1 MSEKS
6 AGHIEDWIRA
16 SGELPDDMDAD
27 SKQAIVEHRAVRDR
41 LRRAWASVEAPVGMQ
56 DRLTAALDLAESQP
70 IASDRRGMIYRLP
83 RRLLGAAAIAAA
95 LIAVVGLFWNTA
107 DPVAQAE
114 FSRIHLSNLQR
125 QSGQYHRG
133 QDRQILR
140 SRLQDAFQTV
150 PVMPVFGPDE
160 DRRYCGCAAARFFDR
175 TVASYVVVLS
185 GQRRVSM
192 VMVDTPLDE
201 LGFTHPFTRED
212 GRRFAWCSHD
222 GCKMAATRI
231 GGHTYVAIGQD
242 VSETELV
249 ELLTRVQQAADRQ
262 AGE

>member
-1 MSEKS
+1 MSDKQ

-16 SGELPDDMDAD
+16 SGDPPDEMDAA
-27 SKQAIVEHRAVRDR
+27 SKQTIAEHRALRDR
-41 LRRAWASVEAPVGMQ
+41 LRRACGSIQPPAGMYE
-56 DRLTAALDLAESQP
+56 RLTAALDLAESQP
-70 IASDRRGMIYRLP
+70 VPADRGGLFYRLP
-83 RRLLGAAAIAAA
+83 RRMLGAAAIAAA

-125 QSGQYHRG
+125 QNGQYHRG

-150 PVMPVFGPDE
+150 PIMPAFDPDE

-185 GQRRVSM
+185 GRRRVSV
-192 VMVDTPLDE
+192 VMVDTPLEE
-201 LGFTHPFTRED
+201 LGFTHPFTTED
-212 GRRFAWCSHD
+212 GWEFAWCSHD

-249 ELLTRVQQAADRQ
+249 ELLTRVRQAADRQ
-262 AGE
+262 GGA